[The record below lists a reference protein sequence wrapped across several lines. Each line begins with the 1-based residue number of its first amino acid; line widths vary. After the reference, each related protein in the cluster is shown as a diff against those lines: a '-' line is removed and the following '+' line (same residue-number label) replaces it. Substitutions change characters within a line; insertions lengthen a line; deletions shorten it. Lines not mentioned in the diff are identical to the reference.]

1 MQKFTPEQWEG
12 LLRRLKNGG
21 CPVRQDHG
29 YKMPPLGLAI
39 EKVPGISFSQIF
51 DLQAGGT
58 GYAIEFVLRNELDR
72 PIDVQGFQIRT
83 PWGIPRVS
91 LLPAPRKSSCVYPHY
106 ILPDRSRYFEAGF
119 VLNPIFA
126 RQNTRLKPR
135 EEVEGVLVAL
145 DEAPIPTEIQN
156 LERVMLTLVIFDSRG
171 NSYSEPFSM
180 QVDRSALHFRELAK
194 ERWARKQPKRSPK
207 RAERKSLAGTFQSR
221 RSEKR

>member
-39 EKVPGISFSQIF
+39 EEVRGISFNQIF

-72 PIDVQGFQIRT
+72 PVDVQGFQIRT

-106 ILPDRSRYFEAGF
+106 ILPDRSRYFEAGY

-126 RQNTRLKPR
+126 RQKTRLKPR
-135 EEVEGVLVAL
+135 EEVEGVLVGL
-145 DEAPIPTEIQN
+145 DEAPIPAEIHN
-156 LERVMLTLVIFDSRG
+156 LARVVVTLSIFDSRG
-171 NSYSEPFSM
+171 NRYAAQFKLT
-180 QVDRSALHFRELAK
+180 VDRRTALRLRELAK
-194 ERWARKQPKRSPK
+194 ERWARNQRK
-207 RAERKSLAGTFQSR
+207 RARKPEPSCSADAAA
-221 RSEKR
+221 